1 MKHAQTGASALIS
14 VSYGPVRLA
23 RAFALLALAA
33 PLLACDEYEKAYQDV
48 AAAESGGA
56 FNRGWLPPL
65 LPADAR
71 NIVELHNLDTSEG
84 WGCFDAPTGSGA
96 IREKLQAAGAKRVS
110 GPVGPRPTQ
119 YFITRT
125 WWPQSMNE
133 TDLEVYELAETGQRR
148 FALGIDASG
157 RRACFHRG
165 SR

>member
-1 MKHAQTGASALIS
+1 M
-14 VSYGPVRLA
+14 RLA
-23 RAFALLALAA
+23 RAVVLLALSV
-33 PLLACDEYEKAYQDV
+33 PLLACDEYEKAYPDV
-48 AAAESGGA
+48 ATAEAGGA

-84 WGCFDAPTGSGA
+84 WGCFDAPTGPAA

-119 YFITRT
+119 YFVTRP
-125 WWPQSMNE
+125 WWPESMNE
-133 TDLEVYELAETGQRR
+133 SDLEVYELTAPGERR
-148 FALGIDASG
+148 LALGIDASR